1 MTPPPTGP
9 VRWHPPRPH
18 LRCQTA
24 GPSLERSR
32 VQPYEVE
39 CSFTHAT
46 DAAAVD
52 EFDDKAGSLTIP
64 LQSPSRLSRKN
75 LSKRAQSGVNWAV
88 LEVASMGGT
97 KSDATSPPATASLL
111 TSRPRFRPGGMPG
124 PMARVPCPNGS
135 PPCRG
140 GTSEVS
146 PRRGGAPNHP
156 TEPIARTTGRN
167 PWLRSHARSHAP
179 GFTQCAGVTPNARP
193 FGGQGT
199 WAGSIPRVAF
209 IQRPLVVLTKPVV
222 FGLETLLG
230 MMLRMSA

>member
-1 MTPPPTGP
+1 M
-9 VRWHPPRPH
+9 R
-18 LRCQTA
+18 
-24 GPSLERSR
+24 
-32 VQPYEVE
+32 PYEVE
-39 CSFTHAT
+39 CSFTHVT
-46 DAAAVD
+46 EVAAVD
-52 EFDDKAGSLTIP
+52 EFDDQAPPLAIP
-64 LQSPSRLSRKN
+64 SQTPSRLSRRKVM
-75 LSKRAQSGVNWAV
+75 KRAKSGVNWAAI
-88 LEVASMGGT
+88 EVASMGGT
-97 KSDATSPPATASLL
+97 KSDATFPPATASLL

-193 FGGQGT
+193 FGGATDVGGINPT
-199 WAGSIPRVAF
+199 RGVHPTASRCSRKTGGIRPGNPPRHDAQDVC
-209 IQRPLVVLTKPVV
+209 
-222 FGLETLLG
+222 
-230 MMLRMSA
+230 LRV